1 LPRRNMRAM
10 NIRIVFVFV
19 LLSSLLGAV
28 GQTPQS
34 SRNDGSLLAALSA
47 SLRQPQA
54 PAPHVAG
61 TGGINDQAIVA
72 GNGTKT
78 GDHVF
83 VKSLKGYGYL
93 LIEAQA
99 DARGNAT
106 TLVSTMFQVD
116 TTTKKKSQFDQ
127 VTVNLANNTVH

>member
-1 LPRRNMRAM
+1 MQIAYL
-10 NIRIVFVFV
+10 
-19 LLSSLLGAV
+19 
-28 GQTPQS
+28 
-34 SRNDGSLLAALSA
+34 
-47 SLRQPQA
+47 
-54 PAPHVAG
+54 VAG

-116 TTTKKKSQFDQ
+116 TTTNKKSQFDQ